1 MIRII
6 VSVILLVL
14 LALLVSANL
23 DYTTS
28 VNLLGIS
35 LLENVSVVAVSALS
49 FAFGI
54 VYSLFIYFGSYR
66 HSKAKRQLADK
77 VRMIKERGKKLDV
90 REAEKERIAVS
101 TADESGPQTAT
112 PPGLR

>member
-14 LALLVSANL
+14 LAALVSLNL
-23 DYTTS
+23 AYTTS
-28 VNLLGIS
+28 VDLLGIR
-35 LLENVSVVAVSALS
+35 LIENVSVVAVSALS

-66 HSKAKRQLADK
+66 RGKAKRQLADK
-77 VRMIKERGKKLDV
+77 VRNIKERGKKLDV
-90 REAEKERIAVS
+90 REAETERIAEPAKDDS
-101 TADESGPQTAT
+101 KPQTAMHSD
-112 PPGLR
+112 

>member
-14 LALLVSANL
+14 LAALVSMNL
-23 DYTTS
+23 AYTTS

-66 HSKAKRQLADK
+66 HSKAKRLLADK
-77 VRMIKERGKKLDV
+77 VRNIKERGEQLDV
-90 REAEKERIAVS
+90 REAETGRIAAS
-101 TADESGPQTAT
+101 TADDSKPQTAM
-112 PPGLR
+112 PLD

>member
-14 LALLVSANL
+14 LAALVSLNL
-23 DYTTS
+23 AYTTT
-28 VNLLGIS
+28 VDLLGIS
-35 LLENVSVVAVSALS
+35 LIENVSVVAVSALS

-54 VYSLFIYFGSYR
+54 VYSLFIYYGSYR

-77 VRMIKERGKKLDV
+77 VRNIKERGKQLDV
-90 REAEKERIAVS
+90 REAETERIAVS
-101 TADESGPQTAT
+101 TADNSKPQTVM
-112 PPGLR
+112 PLD